1 MAPNIANIP
10 DSYLWFGLGVF
21 TFIAANQVSNNLHY
35 IRSITEIRK
44 LPPSDAHVRPSHLP
58 ANPTHQEDAIKT
70 SSLLTLATSLN
81 IDIRDSATKIL
92 CQRFMN
98 NNTAR
103 RLLRNDLNSDDLE
116 VKHRAQLAY
125 NLLYHNGV
133 IPLQPVSP
141 REGWRLHAPGPQ
153 AEGSD
158 AQDLRRRRREA
169 VVIHDGDIDRPL
181 GQEDVYMR
189 DEMGDLERRFDALG
203 EFANGNQSVLREG
216 NDQVA
221 EDTHVMRDLERRF
234 RALGD
239 ETRSPQQSLRAEEV
253 VGE

>member
-1 MAPNIANIP
+1 MK
-10 DSYLWFGLGVF
+10 
-21 TFIAANQVSNNLHY
+21 QVSNNLHY

-44 LPPSDAHVRPSHLP
+44 PPPSDAHSHPSHLP

-70 SSLLTLATSLN
+70 SSLLTLATSPN

-98 NNTAR
+98 NSTAR
-103 RLLRNDLNSDDLE
+103 RLLRIDLNSEDPE

-125 NLLYHNGV
+125 NLLYDNGV
-133 IPLQPVSP
+133 ITLPPVSP
-141 REGWRLHAPGPQ
+141 REGWRLHAPDPQ
-153 AEGSD
+153 GGDAAD

-169 VVIHDGDIDRPL
+169 VVIHDGDLDRPL

-203 EFANGNQSVLREG
+203 EFAVGGQSVLREG
-216 NDQVA
+216 TAQVA
-221 EDTHVMRDLERRF
+221 DDTQVMRDLERRF
-234 RALGD
+234 AALGD
-239 ETRSPQQSLRAEEV
+239 DSGSSRRPVRAEEG
-253 VGE
+253 VGEQERVEIVQSMQA